1 MTPLPDRDPT
11 GWFEPLYAAA
21 GEGSAVL
28 PWARGAAHPLLV
40 SWTSEHGLLGAGR
53 RALVVGSGPGD
64 DAELIA
70 ALGFATVAF
79 DIAPSAIR
87 IALDRFPD
95 STVEYRTA
103 DLLDPPGEWRQA
115 FDLVVEVF
123 TVQALPEPPRSQAIE
138 NVGRMVAPGGTLLVV
153 AEIGDGG
160 PVAGPPWP
168 LTRSEV
174 ELFASSGLE
183 PVRVERMT
191 APGKRP
197 EHCWRA
203 QFSRPPD

>member
-1 MTPLPDRDPT
+1 MTPSPEADPT

-28 PWARGAAHPLLV
+28 PWARGAPHPLLRA
-40 SWTSEHGLLGAGR
+40 WTSALGLRGAGR

-70 ALGFATVAF
+70 GLGFDTVAF

-87 IALDRFPD
+87 IAQDRFPD

-103 DLLDPPGEWRQA
+103 DLLDPPAEWEHA
-115 FDLVVEVF
+115 FGLVVEIF
-123 TVQALPEPPRSQAIE
+123 TVQALPDPPRARAIE

-153 AEIGDGG
+153 AEVSDGS

-168 LTRSEV
+168 LARAEI
-174 ELFASSGLE
+174 EAFAAGGLE
-183 PVRVERMT
+183 PVRVERIT
-191 APGKRP
+191 APDERR
-197 EHCWRA
+197 EDCWRA
-203 QFSRPPD
+203 QFSRPAD

>member
-1 MTPLPDRDPT
+1 MTPSRHEADPT

-28 PWARGAAHPLLV
+28 PWARGTPHPLLGA
-40 SWTSEHGLLGAGR
+40 WTSEQGLRGAGR

-87 IALDRFPD
+87 IARNRFPD

-103 DLLDPPGEWRQA
+103 DLLDPPGE
-115 FDLVVEVF
+115 
-123 TVQALPEPPRSQAIE
+123 
-138 NVGRMVAPGGTLLVV
+138 
-153 AEIGDGG
+153 
-160 PVAGPPWP
+160 
-168 LTRSEV
+168 
-174 ELFASSGLE
+174 
-183 PVRVERMT
+183 
-191 APGKRP
+191 
-197 EHCWRA
+197 
-203 QFSRPPD
+203 